1 MSSFF
6 IFVTIIAMMLV
17 VFFLVRGLINMMKG
31 GSPQFSNKMM
41 QGRIAFQAIAIV
53 LIMFTLW
60 LIQSGH

>member
-6 IFVTIIAMMLV
+6 IFVTIIVMMLV

-31 GSPQFSNKMM
+31 GSGEFSNKMM

>member
-6 IFVTIIAMMLV
+6 IFVTIIFMMLV

-31 GSPQFSNKMM
+31 GSGGFSNKMM
-41 QGRIAFQAIAIV
+41 QGRVAFQAIAIV

-60 LIQSGH
+60 LLQSGH